1 MKRKN
6 IMKAILTTCFIVSI
20 AMVTACG
27 AENKGTAKTEKT
39 EKDVQKT
46 AEATIEPE
54 KTVEP
59 MKVKKNTLLYS
70 WKTGK
75 KNTPGYEDKDEKI
88 QPDCFYLSGERVFL
102 DDTVNQ
108 RILIYKNG
116 KYEKSISLEWNYDV
130 KRMYY
135 SATDHIL
142 KTVYEDLSYSEGPV
156 YGTADY
162 NVDDGT
168 IVSEKQISDAKN
180 VLLQFFYQDNG
191 ELDTVYLED
200 KDDER
205 DKKNYKALKQLFPK
219 KSSSERFSCDEDKN
233 RMDLICSNWIEKENG
248 QSLDEVW
255 IVSMENGTG
264 VSYAVPAPHKS
275 MLEAG
280 KVMRINGNIYQLAIT
295 GDKISIYVLQEKK
308 LNGNK
313 VEMYTR
319 YVN

>member
-20 AMVTACG
+20 AMATACG
-27 AENKGTAKTEKT
+27 AESKDTAKPEKT

-54 KTVEP
+54 ETVEP

-180 VLLQFFYQDNG
+180 ILEDFYFRKNG
-191 ELDTVYLED
+191 ELDTFYLNGEED
-200 KDDER
+200 KVDMRNYGELKKLFSKDDFYESFSY
-205 DKKNYKALKQLFPK
+205 DKEADKMDILCSKFHSKNNQMI
-219 KSSSERFSCDEDKN
+219 EEEWITR
-233 RMDLICSNWIEKENG
+233 IEKG
-248 QSLDEVW
+248 KA
-255 IVSMENGTG
+255 TT
-264 VSYAVPAPHKS
+264 YAVPAPHKNA
-275 MLEAG
+275 LEVGALA
-280 KVMRINGNIYQLAIT
+280 RINENLYQLAVEK
-295 GDKISIYVLQEKK
+295 DKVSIYVLQEKK

>member
-6 IMKAILTTCFIVSI
+6 IIKVILTTCFIVSI
-20 AMVTACG
+20 AMATACG
-27 AENKGTAKTEKT
+27 AESKDTAKPEKT

-46 AEATIEPE
+46 VEATIEPE

-116 KYEKSISLEWNYDV
+116 EYEKSISLEWNYDV

-180 VLLQFFYQDNG
+180 ILEDFYFRKNG
-191 ELDTVYLED
+191 ELDTFYLNGEED
-200 KDDER
+200 KVDMRNYGELKRLFSKDDFYESFSY
-205 DKKNYKALKQLFPK
+205 DKEADKMDILCSKFHSKNNQMI
-219 KSSSERFSCDEDKN
+219 EEEWITR
-233 RMDLICSNWIEKENG
+233 IEKG
-248 QSLDEVW
+248 K
-255 IVSMENGTG
+255 GTT
-264 VSYAVPAPHKS
+264 YAVPEPHKNA
-275 MLEAG
+275 LEVGALA
-280 KVMRINGNIYQLAIT
+280 RINENLYQLAVEK
-295 GDKISIYVLQEKK
+295 DKVSIYVLQEKK